1 MAAPTF
7 LGIGA
12 MKAGTST
19 IHRYME
25 AHPEIYALKEVD
37 FFLEHSNKAKIS
49 QTEYESL
56 FPASYAVRGEYATHY
71 DHGLYLQRIRK
82 TYPDIKLIYSLRH
95 PIDRFISDVRHML
108 TNRLNDRDAVF
119 YDVDN
124 IIADYHSGRH
134 ERWQL
139 SSGFYDRTLRWI
151 AKLGMTA
158 HLINF
163 DDLRTDQ
170 QQNAWNQLTAYLGVA
185 QHVVAPIHENSSEG
199 RLMLALTE
207 QQREQLDQ
215 IYEPTM
221 KFLREEHGINFA

>member
-25 AHPEIYALKEVD
+25 GHPEIYALKEVD
-37 FFLEHSNKAKIS
+37 FFFEHSSKIKIS

-56 FPASYAVRGEYATHY
+56 FPVSYAARGEFATHY
-71 DHGLYLQRIRK
+71 DHSLYLQRIRK
-82 TYPDIKLIYSLRH
+82 AYPDIKLIYNVRH
-95 PIDRFISDVRHML
+95 PIDRFISDVRHTLAHMSDDH
-108 TNRLNDRDAVF
+108 DRAF

-124 IIADYHSGRH
+124 MIADYQSGRH

-151 AKLGMTA
+151 AKLGMTV

-163 DDLRTDQ
+163 NDLLTDQ
-170 QQNAWNQLTAYLGVA
+170 QSVWNRLTAYLGVA
-185 QHVVAPIHENSSEG
+185 HHAVASIHENASDG
-199 RLMLALTE
+199 RPVVTLTE
-207 QQREQLDQ
+207 QQFEQLYR

-221 KFLREEHGINFA
+221 KFLHDQHGIDFF